1 MHGRTAVHVV
11 SDGTI
16 KLDGGVVFGQVP
28 KNQWQ
33 AWLPADRRNR
43 VRLGMNCLLVR
54 VGERNYLVDTGI
66 GQKHTAEERDDLGLA
81 TSQLVGALKKHEVL
95 PQDITGV
102 VLTSLHSEHAGGCTK
117 VDRRGDVVPAFPK
130 AKYYVQRTMF
140 EEASSP
146 NERDGRGYAQD
157 DFMPLA
163 RKGVLQ
169 LLDGDATIVPGF
181 QVRRTGGPG
190 HGHQIVVVTH
200 GGERVALL
208 GDLVPT
214 PWHLHLRCISASDRQ
229 PEETLER
236 KRAILKEALHEGWLL
251 VFSHGVAE
259 QAGYLENRD
268 GRSFLRPVPLS

>member
-28 KNQWQ
+28 KHTWQ
-33 AWLPADRRNR
+33 EWLPADRRNR

-54 VGERNYLVDTGI
+54 LGERNYLLDTGM
-66 GQKHTAEERDDLGLA
+66 GQKHTAEQRDDYGLA
-81 TSQLVGALKKHEVL
+81 TSQLVGELKKHAVS
-95 PQDITGV
+95 PQDISGV
-102 VLTSLHSEHAGGCTK
+102 VLTSLHFEHTGGCTK
-117 VDRRGDVVPAFPK
+117 VDRRGDVVSAFPK

-146 NERDGRGYAQD
+146 NERDGNGYVHD

-163 RKGVLQ
+163 RKGALQ
-169 LLDGDATIVPGF
+169 LLDGDTTIVPGL

-200 GGERVALL
+200 GGERLALL

-214 PWHLHLRCISASDRQ
+214 QWHLHLACISASDRQ

-236 KRAILKEALHEGWLL
+236 KRAILKEAAHEGWLL
-251 VFSHGVAE
+251 VFSHGVGVHM
-259 QAGYLENRD
+259 GYLENRN
-268 GRSFLRPVPLS
+268 GRPVLRPVPLP